1 MKLSDVAKKIM
12 EVDDDKYVSIGY
24 GRYKL
29 KGKEDDDNAEVFT
42 KTDSGQYVKSADQ
55 KSDDDKGGEEEP
67 KGKGLGKGDFERDFD
82 DGDPEDAWDDEEGR
96 AKPTGKTDADA
107 WEDDPV
113 GEPEDAEKRMAQ
125 IDKERESLSRQY
137 NRLDQPGA
145 DKSGEGKAKVM
156 KKWDALDAEYDE
168 LEKSVGDEP
177 EGGKD
182 ESITINGQ
190 KYKPI
195 KESVNEAV
203 LTISYQPIFDADK
216 KDKLEKIAK
225 KSGLTIRSRG
235 AQGFTVDGKRANVE
249 KFIKATRGLIEIKE
263 SIKESKTSNPRKF
276 KEIYERTFRSLK

>member
-1 MKLSDVAKKIM
+1 MKKHILQENYERM
-12 EVDDDKYVSIGY
+12 FGSI
-24 GRYKL
+24 
-29 KGKEDDDNAEVFT
+29 KEDWWSNMSAKQRAAYIKAHPKSQQAQDATDDTA
-42 KTDSGQYVKSADQ
+42 
-55 KSDDDKGGEEEP
+55 
-67 KGKGLGKGDFERDFD
+67 
-82 DGDPEDAWDDEEGR
+82 GDPDDSWDDEEGR

-107 WEDDPV
+107 WEDDP
-113 GEPEDAEKRMAQ
+113 
-125 IDKERESLSRQY
+125 
-137 NRLDQPGA
+137 
-145 DKSGEGKAKVM
+145 
-156 KKWDALDAEYDE
+156 WDALDAEYDE

>member
-29 KGKEDDDNAEVFT
+29 KGKEDDDNADVFT

-107 WEDDPV
+107 WEDDP
-113 GEPEDAEKRMAQ
+113 
-125 IDKERESLSRQY
+125 
-137 NRLDQPGA
+137 
-145 DKSGEGKAKVM
+145 
-156 KKWDALDAEYDE
+156 WDALDAEYDE

>member
-190 KYKPI
+190 KYRPI
-195 KESVNEAV
+195 KESKQR
-203 LTISYQPIFDADK
+203 T
-216 KDKLEKIAK
+216 
-225 KSGLTIRSRG
+225 
-235 AQGFTVDGKRANVE
+235 
-249 KFIKATRGLIEIKE
+249 
-263 SIKESKTSNPRKF
+263 F
-276 KEIYERTFRSLK
+276 KEIYDRTFRSLK